1 MSPLLDTHAWVWW
14 MEGDLKLGRK
24 TLAALDGLPENERP
38 FLCDIS
44 LWEIA
49 MLFSLGRWTTRVPFE
64 TWLAKASN
72 PRTVSILPITATVG
86 VALTRLPSDLLRD
99 PADRIIVAT
108 ARALRLPLL
117 TLDRRILASK
127 LTSRWLPGR

>member
-1 MSPLLDTHAWVWW
+1 MSLLLDTHAWVWW

-24 TLAALDGLPENERP
+24 AIAALDGLLENERP

-49 MLFSLGRWTTRVPFE
+49 TLFSLGRWTTRVPFE
-64 TWLAKASN
+64 NWLAKATH
-72 PRTVSILPITATVG
+72 PRTLRIVPITAAVG
-86 VALTRLPSDLLRD
+86 VELTRLPAEFHRD

-108 ARALRLPLL
+108 ARALHLPLL
-117 TLDRRILASK
+117 TRDRQILASK
-127 LTSRWLPGR
+127 LTKRWLP

>member
-1 MSPLLDTHAWVWW
+1 MSLLLDTHAWVWW

-24 TLAALDGLPENERP
+24 AIAALDGLLENERP

-49 MLFSLGRWTTRVPFE
+49 TLFSLGRWTTRVPFE
-64 TWLAKASN
+64 NWLANATH
-72 PRTVSILPITATVG
+72 PRTLRIVPITAAVG
-86 VALTRLPSDLLRD
+86 VELTRLPAEFHRD

-108 ARALRLPLL
+108 ARALHLPLL
-117 TLDRRILASK
+117 TRDRQILASK
-127 LTSRWLPGR
+127 LTKRWLP